1 MMLRC
6 LCSGSQ
12 ANHGGG
18 YQYRLCPK
26 GQPLTEV
33 SKIYYVQYFL
43 LSIFSCH
50 KLKHQYLYTIDEICS
65 NPFNIEGVLSKN
77 AIALCRSA
85 SFPLGGWSQGFFLL
99 ADNGDDSTDN
109 FVMIKMLREV
119 IQ

>member
-33 SKIYYVQYFL
+33 LKIFL
-43 LSIFSCH
+43 SNTFFLAYSHVIN
-50 KLKHQYLYTIDEICS
+50 LLHQYLHKIVEIYYS
-65 NPFNIEGVLSKN
+65 NPLNIEGVFSRN

-85 SFPLGGWSQGFFLL
+85 SFPLGGWSQGFFL
-99 ADNGDDSTDN
+99 
-109 FVMIKMLREV
+109 
-119 IQ
+119 

>member
-50 KLKHQYLYTIDEICS
+50 ELKHQYLHTIDEICS

-85 SFPLGGWSQGFFLL
+85 SFPLGGWSQGFSYKLIM
-99 ADNGDDSTDN
+99 
-109 FVMIKMLREV
+109 VMILLT
-119 IQ
+119 ILS